1 VLPVANNGGRAEYTE
16 LDTNPLTGNNFYRI
30 KAISTNGLVQ
40 YSNIAKV
47 ADIRSEYRIA
57 VFPNPVINKTINISF
72 SNQSAGRYNIQLINV
87 LGQIAL
93 NKTEMLDAA
102 PQTKKIS
109 LGNQLPSGNYQLKII
124 APDGKTIVTAI
135 VVY

>member
-1 VLPVANNGGRAEYTE
+1 
-16 LDTNPLTGNNFYRI
+16 
-30 KAISTNGLVQ
+30 
-40 YSNIAKV
+40 
-47 ADIRSEYRIA
+47 
-57 VFPNPVINKTINISF
+57 
-72 SNQSAGRYNIQLINV
+72 
-87 LGQIAL
+87 L

>member
-1 VLPVANNGGRAEYTE
+1 
-16 LDTNPLTGNNFYRI
+16 
-30 KAISTNGLVQ
+30 
-40 YSNIAKV
+40 V

-72 SNQSAGRYNIQLINV
+72 SNQSAGRYNIQLINA